1 MRVFHIITHIDLG
14 GAERIAINI
23 AKGGKPHGIDM
34 HVVEVTRGTSRMT
47 QSMIAEMREAGITV
61 HRAPLPVLFHWHYVA
76 EKALAWLFP
85 LWFVWL
91 WLRHRPDV
99 LHSHT
104 EIPDIALYATLRL
117 FPFVRPRKIVRTIH
131 NTVLWTGM
139 KRLGRRIE
147 HFMQQH
153 NANVSISE
161 SVSSCYEAT
170 YGMRPPIIYNGVEI
184 TAAEPATASPLPAG
198 EPRKGCLSIC
208 FAARLEEQK
217 GVRTLCE
224 VVKRMAED
232 TRYHFYIFGDGTL
245 NHLLN
250 DLRQQDNVTVSGPV
264 SGIAAHLRR
273 FDYVFMPS
281 VHEGLATLSIEAS
294 LSRTPVLANNA
305 PGLTDTLPPDWP
317 LMVTNNDT
325 EQWLHLFNDVLPTA
339 NRDVLAEEAY
349 RFASSRFTLKHMQ
362 EEYCK
367 TYLMYNSLCN

>member
-14 GAERIAINI
+14 GAERIAVNI
-23 AKGGKPHGIDM
+23 AKGGTQHGIDM

-47 QSMIAEMREAGITV
+47 QSMIAEMRQAGITV

-91 WLRHRPDV
+91 WIRHRPDV

-117 FPFVRPRKIVRTIH
+117 FPFVKPHKIVRTIH

-147 HFMQQH
+147 RFMQQH

-161 SVSSCYEAT
+161 SVSQCYESA
-170 YGMRPPIIYNGVEI
+170 YGMRPPIIYNGVESI
-184 TAAEPATASPLPAG
+184 SSDPAIPSPLPSS
-198 EPRKGCLSIC
+198 ELEKDCLSIC

-224 VVKRMAED
+224 VVKRMAGD

-245 NHLLN
+245 SHLLDN
-250 DLRQQDNVTVSGPV
+250 LRQQDNVTVNGPI
-264 SGIAAHLRR
+264 SGIAAHLWR

-305 PGLTDTLPPDWP
+305 PGLTDTLPHDWP

-339 NRDVLAEEAY
+339 DRTALAEEAY
-349 RFASSRFTLKHMQ
+349 SFAESRFTLSRMQ

-367 TYLMYNSLCN
+367 LYLMHNS

>member
-1 MRVFHIITHIDLG
+1 MNMKVFHIITHIDLG

-23 AKGGKPHGIDM
+23 AKGGKPSGIEM
-34 HVVEVTRGTSRMT
+34 HVVEVARGTSRMT
-47 QSMIAEMREAGITV
+47 QSMITEMQEAGITV
-61 HRAPLPVLFHWHYVA
+61 HRAPLPILFHWHYVA

-104 EIPDIALYATLRL
+104 EIPDIALYATMRL

-139 KRLGRRIE
+139 SRLGRRIE
-147 HFMQQH
+147 RFMQQRD
-153 NANVSISE
+153 ANVSISQ
-161 SVSSCYEAT
+161 SVSSCYEAN
-170 YGMRPPIIYNGVEI
+170 YGTMPPIIYNGVESI
-184 TAAEPATASPLPAG
+184 TPATAAAAPLPIREHG
-198 EPRKGCLSIC
+198 KGCLSIC

-224 VVKRMAED
+224 VVKRMAGD
-232 TRYHFYIFGDGTL
+232 ARYHFYIFGDGTL
-245 NHLLN
+245 SHLLD
-250 DLRQQDNVTVSGPV
+250 DLRQQNNVSISGPIN
-264 SGIAAHLRR
+264 GIAVYLGQ

-294 LSRTPVLANNA
+294 LSHTPVLANNA
-305 PGLTDTLPPDWP
+305 PGLTDTLSTDWP

-325 EQWLHLFNDVLPTA
+325 EQWLHLLRDVLPTA
-339 NRDVLAEEAY
+339 DREALAEEAY
-349 RFASSRFTLKHMQ
+349 RFAESRFTLKRMQ
-362 EEYCK
+362 EEYNK
-367 TYLMYNSLCN
+367 LYLTHN

>member
-1 MRVFHIITHIDLG
+1 MKVFHIITHIDLG
-14 GAERIAINI
+14 GAERVAINI
-23 AKGGKPHGIDM
+23 AKGGKAHGVEM
-34 HVVEVTRGTSRMT
+34 HVVEVTRGTSEMT
-47 QSMIAEMREAGITV
+47 QAMITEMQEAGITV

-91 WLRHRPDV
+91 WMRHRPDV

-104 EIPDIALYATLRL
+104 EIPDIALYATMRL

-147 HFMQQH
+147 RFMQRH
-153 NANVSISE
+153 DANVSISE
-161 SVSSCYEAT
+161 SVSRCYEEA
-170 YGMRPPIIYNGVEI
+170 YGMRPPIIYNGVEKMPPGS
-184 TAAEPATASPLPAG
+184 AVSSPLPAG
-198 EPRKGCLSIC
+198 EPKKGCISIC

-224 VVKRMAED
+224 VVKSLGGD
-232 TRYHFYIFGDGTL
+232 PRYHFYIFGDGTL
-245 NHLLN
+245 RHLL
-250 DLRQQDNVTVSGPV
+250 DGLRQQQNVSIHSPV
-264 SGIAAHLRR
+264 SGIAASLRL

-294 LSRTPVLANNA
+294 LSRTPVLANEA

-317 LMVTNNDT
+317 LMVTGNDT
-325 EQWLHLFNDVLPTA
+325 EQWLHLFRDVLPKA
-339 NRDVLAEEAY
+339 DREALAEQAFRYAE
-349 RFASSRFTLKHMQ
+349 SRFTLECMQ
-362 EEYCK
+362 EQYTK
-367 TYLMYNSLCN
+367 LYSTHN